1 MFYLRGF
8 PIGTNTNDA
17 LLQCIKGAGA
27 PSKDERA
34 RRWFRGEVFQIRT
47 KTNDALPP
55 CIKGPGA
62 PSKKESARRCFI
74 GEVFPIGTNTNAPT
88 LRGKTNAHID
98 VLSARFFELGQITN
112 APALASKND
121 SARRCFIGEVF
132 PIRTNTNCIKGA
144 GAPSKDERARRCFRG
159 ELFQIRT
166 KTNSFRA
173 SSHRA
178 QKVPALRTIT
188 SAHAY
193 VLAQRFSR
201 IRTGT
206 NVQLG
211 VQELQLQAQSSLQ
224 VLGLTARCTGLRLPH
239 YAALEEMSS
248 AAAPNL
254 ASLGVRQ
261 AVLST
266 PALISPHAV
275 PTCAQSPTA
284 LPATG
289 ITDNAQPAAQ
299 RKHVRRRPPVVVLLS
314 EVLFASPSPQALS
327 AALSPP
333 CVYPLRAQ
341 PSDNAVLWFLRAVL
355 PLHPRTTTKL
365 NAPVPPQLRPFH
377 WRNVRCC
384 RSPFTSK
391 PFVSATGRHYWSTT
405 CTGVQRVQ
413 GPQFQAFYLRFRL
426 WIRLVT
432 LELSNVSVA
441 PGYSRPGLSQ
451 QIVQSY
457 FRAAGEGKTDQGQE
471 GENHYYVRYSESS
484 ATIGAY
490 FTLDPEPSRN
500 HKFLQGLSAQRSARH
515 SGQTSRMSY
524 TDTYDNHRTSTSRR
538 SPSEVRRVGRV
549 KLNAAAVARE
559 LLRTTHSSG
568 VEAAHVQM
576 SVQLAQIKIHIYL
589 RASIHHQ
596 MSGVL
601 LREGRN
607 WLGGH
612 ELPRIDT
619 AEGRDEGACG
629 PIRSAPRGAP
639 AWVKVHGRA
648 RGGGT
653 QSTQGVLALTQ
664 WYLRGGDGSSV
675 MAHLLPPRVPDRRLG
690 ELNVDA
696 GRASAHDAAH
706 LLPPLGT
713 PVCRVWPEISQH
725 VHDLHIPH
733 RLTHRAT
740 SVSPTSIAPATLHR
754 PRLLFWLLA
763 AWDAASPFVPPAA
776 PPPRSVHVLANR
788 TGTVALDDA
797 PQCGARLRELADLDQ
812 HNHPDA
818 GAGARD
824 AEIAD
829 ALAVATESA
838 LAAMV
843 VEGEDA
849 GDGNGMVKEDEGVL
863 KEGVY
868 QVRELA
874 ELEALAKPQRPLAHR
889 RSCMP

>member
-8 PIGTNTNDA
+8 PIGTNTN
-17 LLQCIKGAGA
+17 CIKGAGA

-112 APALASKND
+112 DALPPCIKGPALASKND

-193 VLAQRFSR
+193 VLAQRFSGLGQVQINCR
-201 IRTGT
+201 SWFEGHGLGT
-206 NVQLG
+206 KLKESSNAQNGSRSDLPVLLACIKVQLG

-261 AVLST
+261 AVLEIVSGSALAPAPAPSPLST
-266 PALISPHAV
+266 SSELSGYFLQMYYVHQHPSADLSPRR
-275 PTCAQSPTA
+275 S
-284 LPATG
+284 
-289 ITDNAQPAAQ
+289 
-299 RKHVRRRPPVVVLLS
+299 HVRAIPDRASCHGHHRQRTAS
-314 EVLFASPSPQALS
+314 RAKKTREVLFASPSPQALS

-568 VEAAHVQM
+568 
-576 SVQLAQIKIHIYL
+576 
-589 RASIHHQ
+589 
-596 MSGVL
+596 
-601 LREGRN
+601 
-607 WLGGH
+607 
-612 ELPRIDT
+612 
-619 AEGRDEGACG
+619 
-629 PIRSAPRGAP
+629 
-639 AWVKVHGRA
+639 
-648 RGGGT
+648 
-653 QSTQGVLALTQ
+653 
-664 WYLRGGDGSSV
+664 
-675 MAHLLPPRVPDRRLG
+675 
-690 ELNVDA
+690 
-696 GRASAHDAAH
+696 
-706 LLPPLGT
+706 
-713 PVCRVWPEISQH
+713 
-725 VHDLHIPH
+725 
-733 RLTHRAT
+733 
-740 SVSPTSIAPATLHR
+740 
-754 PRLLFWLLA
+754 
-763 AWDAASPFVPPAA
+763 
-776 PPPRSVHVLANR
+776 
-788 TGTVALDDA
+788 
-797 PQCGARLRELADLDQ
+797 
-812 HNHPDA
+812 
-818 GAGARD
+818 
-824 AEIAD
+824 
-829 ALAVATESA
+829 
-838 LAAMV
+838 
-843 VEGEDA
+843 
-849 GDGNGMVKEDEGVL
+849 
-863 KEGVY
+863 
-868 QVRELA
+868 
-874 ELEALAKPQRPLAHR
+874 
-889 RSCMP
+889 